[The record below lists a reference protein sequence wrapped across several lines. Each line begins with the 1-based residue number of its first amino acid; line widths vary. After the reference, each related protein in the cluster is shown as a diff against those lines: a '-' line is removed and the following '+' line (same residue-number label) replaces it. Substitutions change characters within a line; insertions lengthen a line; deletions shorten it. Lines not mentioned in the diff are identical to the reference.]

1 MQVSIY
7 EDSDAVYVKFH
18 DRRPTGGR
26 EIDIVRHIDL
36 GPDGETVA
44 VQFLNASNG
53 IDLDDIPGITETEI
67 DSLAQELSKANIP
80 VKSAA

>member
-7 EDSDAVYVKFH
+7 ADSDAVYVKFH

-26 EIDIVRHIDL
+26 NIDDVRHLDL

-44 VQFLNASNG
+44 VQFLNVSEG
-53 IDLDDIPGITETEI
+53 IDLDDIPGVPQQEI
-67 DSLAQELSKANIP
+67 DELTRELFNANIP
-80 VKSAA
+80 IKSAA